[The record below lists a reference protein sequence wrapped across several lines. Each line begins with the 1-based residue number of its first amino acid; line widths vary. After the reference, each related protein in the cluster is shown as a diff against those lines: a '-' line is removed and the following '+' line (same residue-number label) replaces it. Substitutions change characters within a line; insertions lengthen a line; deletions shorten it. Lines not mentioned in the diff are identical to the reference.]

1 VALNK
6 DDIQAIFKD
15 GLYMA
20 GFAVEPT
27 DKLTTTW
34 ADIKT
39 QD

>member
-15 GLYMA
+15 GLTA